1 MANRGQ
7 LRPVAAMIGSRIGP
21 GLIQRIAFPET
32 NRDCLE
38 DRQWPSGAAGTELVG
53 NHPPVIEEA
62 TRAAGD

>member
-1 MANRGQ
+1 MVTPES
-7 LRPVAAMIGSRIGP
+7 LDSS
-21 GLIQRIAFPET
+21 IAFPET